1 MFDLFRSKNLIFRL
15 LGLTISLLNSIVLL
29 VFYGQEVLGFF
40 TLLTLVLGLSSQ
52 LFSLSLNSFS
62 VRLYAKVSLDR
73 VGGLI
78 LNNFILQIIFFVIG
92 VILFKPLYPE
102 IIKQNYWLFVLLLS
116 LTMGNA
122 VLDNVFTGIG
132 KPNLGALLLISR
144 NLSILFFSFIYYLL
158 NKQSENQNSLIL
170 VSMIAVEIVSFLIF
184 LLHIRRIGILS
195 LDGFEISIDF
205 MREGMKSGT
214 TLTIYSFLYL
224 LNISLPRLVLSF
236 DEQSLVDLG
245 KFQINYL
252 IAMILSNLLESN
264 YSTNLLPSMIKENNL
279 ARKIDLFKILSDF
292 KPYLLLMLSYTTLV
306 LLALPVT
313 KRYINGVDSLSILI
327 LSINSIFFFFYRMIH
342 YRIYAGSYDKYLIVI
357 NGLISIF
364 SSMALYWFHK
374 FFSYNGV
381 LISTFLSTIFMILLS
396 IWFLKFR
403 INDSRI

>member
-1 MFDLFRSKNLIFRL
+1 MFDLFRSKNFIFRTF
-15 LGLTISLLNSIVLL
+15 GMAVSLLNSIVLS
-29 VFYGQEVLGFF
+29 VFYGQEALGYF
-40 TLLTLVLGLSSQ
+40 TLLTLILGLSSQ

-62 VRLYAKVSLDR
+62 VRLYAKVSLDK

-78 LNNFILQIIFFVIG
+78 LNNFILQFFFFVVG
-92 VILFKPLYPE
+92 VILFRSLYPE
-102 IIKQNYWLFVLLLS
+102 IIRQNYLLFVFLLY

-144 NLSILFFSFIYYLL
+144 NFSVLFFSFIYFLIDNY
-158 NKQSENQNSLIL
+158 SENLNYFIII
-170 VSMIAVEIVSFLIF
+170 SMIAVEIVSFLLF
-184 LLHIRRIGILS
+184 LLYTQRMGILN
-195 LDGFEISIDF
+195 LNEFEINIDF
-205 MREGMKSGT
+205 IKGAMKSGT

-224 LNISLPRLVLSF
+224 LNISLPRLILSF

-264 YSTNLLPSMIKENNL
+264 YSTNLLPSIIKENDL
-279 ARKIDLFKILSDF
+279 GRKIDLFKILF
-292 KPYLLLMLSYTTLV
+292 EIKPYLMLMLSYTILV
-306 LLALPVT
+306 LLALPVI
-313 KRYINGVDSLSILI
+313 KRYINGIDSFSFLI

-357 NGLISIF
+357 NGLITIF
-364 SSMALYWFHK
+364 SSTTLYWFHK
-374 FFSYNGV
+374 SFSYNGV

-396 IWFLKFR
+396 VCFLKFR